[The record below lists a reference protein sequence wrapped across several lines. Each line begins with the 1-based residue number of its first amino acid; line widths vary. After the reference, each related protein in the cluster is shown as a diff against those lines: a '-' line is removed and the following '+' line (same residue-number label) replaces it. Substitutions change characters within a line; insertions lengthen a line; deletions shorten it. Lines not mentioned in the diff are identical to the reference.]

1 MVVYLFGKT
10 SKGFMS
16 ARRLT
21 IFLGLLAVVSVNFGC
36 GKKVYNLVPAKGN
49 ITVDGK
55 PVGDLMIQFM
65 PDIDGTSKL
74 PKGQPRTQFRTP
86 KAILN

>member
-1 MVVYLFGKT
+1 M
-10 SKGFMS
+10 
-16 ARRLT
+16 
-21 IFLGLLAVVSVNFGC
+21 SVNFGC
-36 GKKVYNLVPAKGN
+36 GNKVYNLVPAKGN

-74 PKGQPRTQFRTP
+74 PEGPTSY
-86 KAILN
+86 AISDAQGNFELKTYDGGVGALPGKHLVTVVDQ